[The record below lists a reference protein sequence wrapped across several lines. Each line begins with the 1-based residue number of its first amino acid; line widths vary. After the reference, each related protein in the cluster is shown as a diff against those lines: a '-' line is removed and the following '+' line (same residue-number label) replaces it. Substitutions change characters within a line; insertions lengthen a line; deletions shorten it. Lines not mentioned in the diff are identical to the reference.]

1 MPKPFPILIEVEE
14 VALGKVMR
22 SLHTMPGVIKI
33 YMDMDQAGAAAPKS
47 GRGGAMVHYEHLKAG
62 AVHEISGVSA
72 STIHNWFDGDTRR
85 PNNATVMAV
94 ASSLG
99 YGRRDEI
106 TKDGRVVPGFAKL
119 RDLDYQKE
127 IEKPGRFHFEAEQ
140 RAKKK
145 RERKLNGHA
154 K

>member
-1 MPKPFPILIEVEE
+1 MARKNGSSVHIYRTYRFIDKDPIIDAV
-14 VALGKVMR
+14 K
-22 SLHTMPGVIKI
+22 T
-33 YMDMDQAGAAAPKS
+33 
-47 GRGGAMVHYEHLKAG
+47 MVHDEHLKAG

-127 IEKPGRFHFEAEQ
+127 IEKQADFILKQNSGP
-140 RAKKK
+140 KKK
-145 RERKLNGHA
+145 RRKRKLNGHA